1 MKLKK
6 ILIPTTF
13 AREGM
18 KVREIFKICVEAG
31 VPALPYLNS
40 KGERRGFV
48 SLAGIMHHGCLPNYM
63 VELAMV
69 LGDQLSCV
77 QDASTKV
84 RELMDDSIE
93 TYVDK
98 PLHSITSETPI
109 IKAMAIL
116 EKFHSSFLFVFD
128 GEEYRGVITAQGIAQ
143 RMIEIDADAE
153 NLQQ

>member
-18 KVREIFKICVEAG
+18 KVREVFSICVETG

-63 VELAMV
+63 VELATV

-77 QDASTKV
+77 KDARTKV
-84 RELMDDSIE
+84 KELMDHSIDG
-93 TYVDK
+93 YVDK

-143 RMIEIDADAE
+143 RMLEIDAK
-153 NLQQ
+153 QK